1 VLRKDGKMR
10 DKKIVTVGNTDFA
23 VFDDHVQEVWTRR
36 MWSPS
41 HPSGWQE
48 TIDGRRV
55 SLCSFGSFGA
65 DINAAR
71 KLADLWCKRARKAF
85 ETIN

>member
-1 VLRKDGKMR
+1 MR
-10 DKKIVTVGNTDFA
+10 RIVTVGNTDFA
-23 VFDDHVQEVWTRR
+23 VFKTHIQEVWTRR

-41 HPSGWQE
+41 HPNGWQE

-65 DINAAR
+65 DTNTAR
-71 KLADLWCKRARKAF
+71 KLADHWCAKARKAW
-85 ETIN
+85 ETANASA